1 MSLKAIEL
9 QVALPRTQDAGKVQE
24 QLQQRSQIGQDLAAR
39 EMQKEAE
46 KHEKAVI
53 KNSRKDKLRLKD
65 RQSAME
71 GQFEPEHHME
81 AREDGRKDQQ
91 PGRHP
96 YKGTAIDFTG

>member
-9 QVALPRTQDAGKVQE
+9 QVALPRTQDAGKLQE

-53 KNSRKDKLRLKD
+53 KNSRKDKLRLKG
-65 RQSAME
+65 RQSAMD
-71 GQFEPEHHME
+71 GQFESEDLME
-81 AREDGRKDQQ
+81 AEDRNKQQ
-91 PGRHP
+91 SGRHP
-96 YKGTAIDFTG
+96 YKGTAIDYTG